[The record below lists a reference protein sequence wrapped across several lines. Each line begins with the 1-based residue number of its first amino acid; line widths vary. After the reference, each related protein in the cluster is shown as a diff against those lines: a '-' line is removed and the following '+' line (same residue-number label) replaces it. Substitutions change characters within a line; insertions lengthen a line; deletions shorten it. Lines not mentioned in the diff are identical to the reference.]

1 MPEVNRNIEKIKH
14 ILAHSIEQA
23 KPYLKKLH
31 ASDLALLLADLSPDA
46 RRVIIQMLPVVQA
59 SEVLSE
65 MDEETNPEELLLA
78 ISTRRAVE
86 IVEELDPD
94 DAADLLAQLEPEDLR
109 VIMDRLSL
117 ENKTAISN
125 LMTYPEDS
133 AGGIMNPEVIKIPY
147 EFNKRQAI
155 EMVIEASEEMED
167 FYAIYIVDKSNR
179 VQGVISLK
187 SLIKARPWV
196 SVSELMEPDLVTI
209 NVNADQ
215 EEAARKIQQYNLPA
229 LPVVDDE
236 MRLLGRI
243 TFDDVMD
250 VLEEESTEDILKMA
264 GVSEEEELR
273 GNWINSVRSRL
284 PWLLINLVTA
294 SLAGFVI
301 SRFSNTLDQ
310 LVIIASFMPVVAG
323 VAGNGATQTLAVTIR
338 RIATDGVLSKQYISV
353 IRKELIVGF
362 VNGMVLGTT
371 VGLIAWGINANP
383 KLGLVVFMA
392 LVGNLL
398 IAAFAGSAIPL
409 LLQRLDV
416 DPAVASSILMT
427 AFTDI
432 LGYTLLLGL
441 GSVILL

>member
-1 MPEVNRNIEKIKH
+1 MPEASRNIEKIKH

-31 ASDLALLLADLSPDA
+31 ASDLALLLEALSPDA
-46 RRVIIQMLPVVQA
+46 RRVIIRMLPIVQA

-65 MDEETNPEELLLA
+65 MDEETNPEELLLS
-78 ISTRRAVE
+78 ISTRRAVK
-86 IVEELDPD
+86 IIEELDPD
-94 DAADLLAQLEPEDLR
+94 DAADLLAQLEQDDLQ

-117 ENKTAISN
+117 ENKTAITN

-133 AGGIMNPEVIKIPY
+133 AGGIMNPEVIKIPLEY
-147 EFNKRQAI
+147 NKRQAI
-155 EMVIEASEEMED
+155 EMVIEVSEEMED
-167 FYAIYIVDKSNR
+167 FYAIYIVDDRDR
-179 VQGVISLK
+179 VAGVVSLK
-187 SLIKARPWV
+187 SLIKARPWIAV
-196 SVSELMEPDLVTI
+196 NELMEPDLVTI

-236 MRLLGRI
+236 MVLLGRI

-273 GNWINSVRSRL
+273 GNWINSVKSRL
-284 PWLLINLVTA
+284 PWLLINLCTA

-301 SRFSNTLDQ
+301 SRFSSTLDQ

-338 RIATDGVLSKQYISV
+338 RIATDGVLSKQYASI
-353 IRKELIVGF
+353 IRKEILVGLA
-362 VNGMVLGTT
+362 NGVVLGAT
-371 VGLIAWGINANP
+371 VGLLAWGINANP
-383 KLGLVVFMA
+383 MLGLVVFLA
-392 LVGNLL
+392 LVGNLI
-398 IAAFAGSAIPL
+398 IAGLAGSAIPL
-409 LLQRLDV
+409 LLQRLDI

-441 GSVILL
+441 GSLILL

>member
-1 MPEVNRNIEKIKH
+1 MPEASRNIEKIKH

-31 ASDLALLLADLSPDA
+31 SSDLALLLEALSPDA
-46 RRVIIQMLPVVQA
+46 RKVIIRMLPIVQA

-65 MDEETNPEELLLA
+65 MDEETNPEELLMA
-78 ISTRRAVE
+78 ISTRRAVK
-86 IVEELDPD
+86 IIEELDPD
-94 DAADLLAQLEPEDLR
+94 DAADLLAQLEPEDLQM
-109 VIMDRLSL
+109 IMDKLSL
-117 ENKTAISN
+117 ENKTAITN

-133 AGGIMNPEVIKIPY
+133 AGGIMNPEVIKIPL

-155 EMVIEASEEMED
+155 ELVIEVSEEMED
-167 FYAIYIVDKSNR
+167 FYAIYVVDEMER
-179 VQGVISLK
+179 VQGVVSLK
-187 SLIKARPWV
+187 SLIKARSWV
-196 SVSELMEPDLVTI
+196 AVKELMDSDLVTI

-250 VLEEESTEDILKMA
+250 VIEEESTEDILKMA

-284 PWLLINLVTA
+284 PWLLINLATA

-323 VAGNGATQTLAVTIR
+323 VAGNGATQALAVTIR
-338 RIATDGVLSKQYISV
+338 RIATDGVLSKQYASI
-353 IRKELIVGF
+353 IRKELIVGL
-362 VNGMVLGTT
+362 VNGLVLGTT
-371 VGLIAWGINANP
+371 VGLTAWGINANP
-383 KLGLVVFMA
+383 MLGLVVFMA

-409 LLQRLDV
+409 LLQRLDI